1 MTFSE
6 HTNAVTALHFM
17 PGNHCLLSASLD
29 GTVRAWDLFRYRN
42 FRTFTT
48 PSSKQFVSL
57 ASDQSGEVICA
68 GTLDSF
74 EVCVYLWIHFDI
86 ALLQSLILA
95 DLVALHVCISDICL
109 VNEDRAAVGRS

>member
-1 MTFSE
+1 MAS
-6 HTNAVTALHFM
+6 N
-17 PGNHCLLSASLD
+17 NCLLSASLD

-74 EVCVYLWIHFDI
+74 EVNHKCLLLDGFDFPTFLWPHD
-86 ALLQSLILA
+86 AVQCLCIL
-95 DLVALHVCISDICL
+95 DFCL
-109 VNEDRAAVGRS
+109 VNEDRAAIGCS

>member
-6 HTNAVTALHFM
+6 HTNAVTAVHFM

-48 PSSKQFVSL
+48 PTSKQFVSL
-57 ASDQSGEVICA
+57 ASDPSGEVICA

-74 EVCVYLWIHFDI
+74 EVFFLFEGCYLLNLMLSYILTDREV
-86 ALLQSLILA
+86 LLICL
-95 DLVALHVCISDICL
+95 DICL
-109 VNEDRAAVGRS
+109 VNEDWEAAGCS